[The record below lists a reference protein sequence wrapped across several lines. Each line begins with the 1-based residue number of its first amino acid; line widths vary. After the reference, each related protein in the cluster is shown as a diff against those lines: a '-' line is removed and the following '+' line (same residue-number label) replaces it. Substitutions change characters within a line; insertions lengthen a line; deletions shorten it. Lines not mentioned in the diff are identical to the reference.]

1 MITKRII
8 DIIDRK
14 SRSLETV
21 ICARR
26 ILLLE
31 CHGRCFSYMTKSLKT
46 LNLKQTVD
54 CNLLEV
60 AEKPFQRIYNPELQN
75 RVKKPS

>member
-1 MITKRII
+1 
-8 DIIDRK
+8 
-14 SRSLETV
+14 
-21 ICARR
+21 
-26 ILLLE
+26 
-31 CHGRCFSYMTKSLKT
+31 MTKSLKT